1 MKIITVIDNEVLDY
15 SNLYNEHG
23 LCYFIEIDG
32 LNILFD
38 TGKSYKAY
46 ENFKKLG
53 LDNKKIDYIILS
65 HGHYDHTGGLKVFL
79 ENIKY
84 KPKLIV
90 GNEFFSRGDK
100 YHLKENNKKYIGI
113 DFNAE
118 YLKEKNIDIIE
129 VKESIKL
136 TDKINLISN
145 LNGIKER
152 NILESEDVLA
162 VKYNNSLIKDDFR
175 EELVISIERNDNIIL
190 ITGCAHNKIHYIA
203 KYIKNK
209 FNKSNLV
216 IIGGIHLCNAT
227 DKEINE
233 TVDNLKEIN
242 IKKLFLCHCSG
253 HKIIE
258 RLKAEKI
265 EITRGIT
272 GTISEY

>member
-1 MKIITVIDNEVLDY
+1 MKITTIIENEATKL
-15 SNLYNEHG
+15 SNLYKEHG

-53 LDNKKIDYIILS
+53 LDDKKIDYIILS

-79 ENIKY
+79 ENIKC
-84 KPKLIV
+84 KPKIIV
-90 GNEFFSRGDK
+90 GNEFFSRKYK

-113 DFNAE
+113 DFNLE
-118 YLKEKNIDIIE
+118 YLKEKNIEIIE

-145 LNGIKER
+145 LKGIDER
-152 NILESEDVLA
+152 NILEGEDVLA
-162 VKYNNSLIKDDFR
+162 VKYNNSLIRDDFR
-175 EELVISIERNDNIIL
+175 EELVIAIERSYSIIL
-190 ITGCAHNKIHYIA
+190 ITGCAHNKIQYIA

-209 FNKSNLV
+209 FNKSNLI
-216 IIGGIHLCNAT
+216 IIGGVHLSNAT

-233 TVDNLKEIN
+233 AIDNLKEIN
-242 IKKLFLCHCSG
+242 IKKVSLCHCSG

-258 RLKAEKI
+258 KLKAEKI
-265 EITRGIT
+265 EVTRGIT

>member
-1 MKIITVIDNEVLDY
+1 MKIITVIDDEVLDH

-79 ENIKY
+79 ENIKC
-84 KPKLIV
+84 KPKIIV

-100 YHLKENNKKYIGI
+100 YHLKDNDTKYIGI
-113 DFNAE
+113 DFNFE

-136 TDKINLISN
+136 TDRINLISN
-145 LNGIKER
+145 LKGIKKR
-152 NILESEDVLA
+152 KILEGEDVLA

-175 EELVISIERNDNIIL
+175 EELVIAIERNDSIIL

-242 IKKLFLCHCSG
+242 IKKLSLCHCSG
-253 HKIIE
+253 HKILK

-272 GTISEY
+272 GIISEY

>member
-1 MKIITVIDNEVLDY
+1 MKITTIIENEVKEV

-65 HGHYDHTGGLKVFL
+65 HGHYDHTGGFKVFL

-84 KPKLIV
+84 KPKIIV

-100 YHLKENNKKYIGI
+100 YHLKENNKRYIGI
-113 DFNAE
+113 DFNIE
-118 YLKEKNIDIIE
+118 YLKEKDIDIIE
-129 VKESIKL
+129 VKENIKL
-136 TDKINLISN
+136 TDKMNLISN
-145 LNGIKER
+145 LKGIKER
-152 NILESEDVLA
+152 NILEGEDVLA

-175 EELVISIERNDNIIL
+175 EELVIAIERNDSIIL
-190 ITGCAHNKIHYIA
+190 ITGCAHNKIQYIA

-209 FNKSNLV
+209 FNKNNLI
-216 IIGGIHLCNAT
+216 IIGGVHLFNAT

-233 TVDNLKEIN
+233 TVDNLKELN
-242 IKKLFLCHCSG
+242 IKKVSLCHCSG

-258 RLKAEKI
+258 KLKAEGI
-265 EITRGIT
+265 DITRGIT

>member
-1 MKIITVIDNEVLDY
+1 MKITTIIENEATKL

-53 LDNKKIDYIILS
+53 LDDKKIDYIILS

-79 ENIKY
+79 ENIKC
-84 KPKLIV
+84 KPKIIV

-113 DFNAE
+113 DFNLE
-118 YLKEKNIDIIE
+118 YLKEKNIEIIE

-145 LNGIKER
+145 LKGIDER
-152 NILESEDVLA
+152 NILEGEDVLA
-162 VKYNNSLIKDDFR
+162 VKYNNSLIRDDFR
-175 EELVISIERNDNIIL
+175 EELIIAIERSDSIIL

-209 FNKSNLV
+209 FNKSNLI
-216 IIGGIHLCNAT
+216 IIGGVHLSNAT

-233 TVDNLKEIN
+233 AIYNLKEIN
-242 IKKLFLCHCSG
+242 IKKVSLCHCSG

-258 RLKAEKI
+258 KLKAEKI
-265 EITRGIT
+265 EVTRGIT

>member
-1 MKIITVIDNEVLDY
+1 MKITTIIENEAMEG

-46 ENFKKLG
+46 ENFKALG

-65 HGHYDHTGGLKVFL
+65 HGHYDHTGGLKAFL
-79 ENIKY
+79 ENIKC
-84 KPKLIV
+84 KPKIIV
-90 GNEFFSRGDK
+90 GNEFFNRGDK
-100 YHLKENNKKYIGI
+100 YHLKENDKKYIGI
-113 DFNAE
+113 DFNVE
-118 YLKEKNIDIIE
+118 YLKEKDLDIIE

-136 TDKINLISN
+136 RDKINLISN
-145 LNGIKER
+145 LKGIKER
-152 NILESEDVLA
+152 NILEGEDVLA

-175 EELVISIERNDNIIL
+175 EELVIVIERNDRIIL

-209 FNKSNLV
+209 FNKNNLI
-216 IIGGIHLCNAT
+216 IIGGVHLSNAT

-233 TVDNLKEIN
+233 VIDNFKKLN
-242 IKKLFLCHCSG
+242 IKKVSLCHCSG

-258 RLKAEKI
+258 KLKEEKI

-272 GTISEY
+272 GIISEY

>member
-1 MKIITVIDNEVLDY
+1 MKITTIIENEATKL

-53 LDNKKIDYIILS
+53 LDDKKIDYIILS

-79 ENIKY
+79 ENIKC
-84 KPKLIV
+84 KPKIIV
-90 GNEFFSRGDK
+90 GNEFFSRKDK

-113 DFNAE
+113 DFNLE
-118 YLKEKNIDIIE
+118 YLKEKNIEIIE
-129 VKESIKL
+129 VKEIIKL

-145 LNGIKER
+145 LKGIDER
-152 NILESEDVLA
+152 NILEGEDVLA

-175 EELVISIERNDNIIL
+175 EELVITIEKSDSIIL

-209 FNKSNLV
+209 FNKSNLI
-216 IIGGIHLCNAT
+216 IIGGVHLSNAT

-233 TVDNLKEIN
+233 AIDNLKEIN
-242 IKKLFLCHCSG
+242 IKKVSLCHCSG

-258 RLKAEKI
+258 KLKAEKI
-265 EITRGIT
+265 EVTRGIT

>member
-1 MKIITVIDNEVLDY
+1 MKITTIIENEVKEV

-65 HGHYDHTGGLKVFL
+65 HGHYDHTGGFKVFL

-84 KPKLIV
+84 KPKIIV

-100 YHLKENNKKYIGI
+100 YHLKENNKRYIGI
-113 DFNAE
+113 DFNIE
-118 YLKEKNIDIIE
+118 YLKEKDIDIIE
-129 VKESIKL
+129 VKENIKL
-136 TDKINLISN
+136 TDKMNLISN
-145 LNGIKER
+145 LKGIKER
-152 NILESEDVLA
+152 NILKGEDVLA

-175 EELVISIERNDNIIL
+175 EELVIAIERNDSIIL
-190 ITGCAHNKIHYIA
+190 ITGCAHNKIQYIA

-209 FNKSNLV
+209 FNKNNLI
-216 IIGGIHLCNAT
+216 IIGGVHLFNAT

-233 TVDNLKEIN
+233 TVDNLKELN
-242 IKKLFLCHCSG
+242 IKKVSLCHCSG

-258 RLKAEKI
+258 KLKAEGI
-265 EITRGIT
+265 DITRGIT

>member
-1 MKIITVIDNEVLDY
+1 MKITTIIENEVKEV

-65 HGHYDHTGGLKVFL
+65 HGHYDHTGGFKVFL

-84 KPKLIV
+84 KPKIIV

-100 YHLKENNKKYIGI
+100 YHLKENNKRYIGI
-113 DFNAE
+113 DFNIE
-118 YLKEKNIDIIE
+118 YLKEKDIDIIE
-129 VKESIKL
+129 VKENIKL
-136 TDKINLISN
+136 TDKMNLISN
-145 LNGIKER
+145 LKGIKER
-152 NILESEDVLA
+152 NILEGEDALA

-175 EELVISIERNDNIIL
+175 EELVIAIERNDSIIL
-190 ITGCAHNKIHYIA
+190 ITGCAHNKIQYIA

-209 FNKSNLV
+209 FNKNNLI
-216 IIGGIHLCNAT
+216 IIGGVHLFNAT

-233 TVDNLKEIN
+233 TVDNLKELN
-242 IKKLFLCHCSG
+242 IKKVSLCHCSG

-258 RLKAEKI
+258 KLKAEGI
-265 EITRGIT
+265 DITRGIT